1 MTSASERTAA
11 ARHGLKMADS
21 AIQSRLKAM
30 DRLGLDYVYDGEFT
44 AVVDGAFEYNLA
56 AATWCEFDVEGDRQH
71 GYTLIGLHQ
80 AVERRHV
87 RLQEMS
93 AEARDSAGIA
103 PSLNSTGIDPDT
115 RAEVSAGVP
124 SSSLLPEVAL

>member
-1 MTSASERTAA
+1 MTSASDRSAA

-30 DRLGLDYVYDGEFT
+30 DRLGLSYVYDGEFT
-44 AVVDGAFEYNLA
+44 AVVDGAFEFNLA
-56 AATWCEFDVEGDRQH
+56 AATWYEFDVEGDRQH
-71 GYTLIGLHQ
+71 GYTLAGLHQ
-80 AVERRHV
+80 AVERR
-87 RLQEMS
+87 RANQESS

-115 RAEVSAGVP
+115 RAEVSADVQ
-124 SSSLLPEVAL
+124 SSRLLPAVSP